1 MSVISALSDL
11 SNHIIPWL
19 LTYRYEI
26 IIPLA
31 ILEGPILAMICGFL
45 LKLGALDLLPVFLCL
60 MLGDICSDVYW
71 YYLGYY
77 GGRPFLLKF
86 GRFFGINE
94 KTLKLVEK
102 LYHRHYALILFLSKL
117 TMGFGFAVQIVA
129 VAGMVKIPFKKYMAV
144 NLLGQ
149 PIWTAILLSIG
160 YFLGTF
166 YETVNKGLE
175 WVFFGATIVIIIF
188 LVIGIMS
195 YVRNVLVE
203 KYL

>member
-1 MSVISALSDL
+1 
-11 SNHIIPWL
+11 
-19 LTYRYEI
+19 
-26 IIPLA
+26 
-31 ILEGPILAMICGFL
+31 MICGFL
-45 LKLGALDLLPVFLCL
+45 LKLGALDILPVFLCL
-60 MLGDICSDVYW
+60 MAGDLISDIYW

-86 GRFFGINE
+86 GRFFGIND

-102 LYHRHYALILFLSKL
+102 LYHRHYAWILFLSKL

-144 NLLGQ
+144 NVLGQ
-149 PIWTAILLSIG
+149 PIWTAILLSLG

-175 WVFFGATIVIIIF
+175 WLFFGGTIVVLIF
-188 LVIGIMS
+188 LVIGVMS